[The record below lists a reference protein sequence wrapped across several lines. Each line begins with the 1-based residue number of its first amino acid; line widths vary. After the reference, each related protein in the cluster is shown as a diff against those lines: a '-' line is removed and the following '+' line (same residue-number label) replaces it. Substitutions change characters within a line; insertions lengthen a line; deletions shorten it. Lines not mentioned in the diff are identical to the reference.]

1 MNITFGSRIAHAW
14 NAFMSR
20 SPTVYAG
27 SSYSFRPDRVVL
39 RNGNERS
46 IVTSIF
52 NRISIDAAQTIIR
65 HCHMDNNGRYKEEID
80 SPLNSCLALSANI
93 DQTGRSFLQD
103 TVMSLLDEG
112 CVAIVPVD
120 FDEEPDKYDIY
131 SVRTGKV
138 LEWYPKHV
146 RIRLYNDRTGE
157 KEEVVL
163 PKQMVGIVENPLYSI
178 VNERNSTVQRLSRK
192 LSLLDATDE
201 KTASGKLDLIISI
214 PYSLKSPTRKAE
226 AEERRKTITD
236 QLTGSQYGIAYVDS
250 TEKVIQLNRSL
261 ENNLLKQIEYL
272 TEMVYSQ
279 LGLTQS
285 ILDGTADEK
294 TMLNYMSRTI
304 EPIIAAIVDEM
315 NRKFLTEKAR
325 ADGEII
331 MYFRDPFKFVP
342 VNNIAEIADKFTRN
356 EIMTS
361 NEMRQVI
368 GMKPSDDPKADEL
381 RNSNISQSKDA
392 DVPIIPKSN
401 EEGGQK
407 NQNGKT

>member
-20 SPTVYAG
+20 SPTTYAG

-46 IVTSIF
+46 IITSIF
-52 NRISIDAAQTIIR
+52 NRISIDAAQTVIR
-65 HCHMDNNGRYKEEID
+65 HCRVDDNGRYKEAMD
-80 SPLNSCLALSANI
+80 SPLNSCFALSANI

-120 FDEEPDKYDIY
+120 FDEGPDKYDIY

-201 KTASGKLDLIISI
+201 KTASGKLDLIISL

-342 VNNIAEIADKFTRN
+342 VDNIAEIADKFTRN

-381 RNSNISQSKDA
+381 RNSNISQSKDS
-392 DVPIIPKSN
+392 DVPIMPKSN

>member
-1 MNITFGSRIAHAW
+1 MNITFVSRIAHAW

-20 SPTVYAG
+20 SPTAYAG

-46 IVTSIF
+46 IITSIF

-120 FDEEPDKYDIY
+120 FDEESDKCDIY

-192 LSLLDATDE
+192 LSL
-201 KTASGKLDLIISI
+201 
-214 PYSLKSPTRKAE
+214 PYSLKSPIRKAE

-285 ILDGTADEK
+285 IMDGTADEK

-381 RNSNISQSKDA
+381 RNSNISQSKGA

>member
-65 HCHMDNNGRYKEEID
+65 HCHIDNNGRYKEEID

-201 KTASGKLDLIISI
+201 KTASGKLDLIISL

-392 DVPIIPKSN
+392 DVPIIQKSN

>member
-1 MNITFGSRIAHAW
+1 MNITFVSRIAHAW

-20 SPTVYAG
+20 SPTAYAG

-46 IVTSIF
+46 IITSIF

-138 LEWYPKHV
+138 LEWHPKHV

-201 KTASGKLDLIISI
+201 KTASGKLDLIISL

-381 RNSNISQSKDA
+381 RNSNISQSKGA

>member
-1 MNITFGSRIAHAW
+1 MNITFVSRIAHAW

-20 SPTVYAG
+20 SPTAYAG

-46 IVTSIF
+46 IITSIF

-201 KTASGKLDLIISI
+201 KTASGKLDLIISL

-285 ILDGTADEK
+285 IMDGTADEK
-294 TMLNYMSRTI
+294 TMLNY
-304 EPIIAAIVDEM
+304 IIITNRAI
-315 NRKFLTEKAR
+315 
-325 ADGEII
+325 
-331 MYFRDPFKFVP
+331 FRL
-342 VNNIAEIADKFTRN
+342 
-356 EIMTS
+356 S
-361 NEMRQVI
+361 
-368 GMKPSDDPKADEL
+368 L
-381 RNSNISQSKDA
+381 
-392 DVPIIPKSN
+392 
-401 EEGGQK
+401 
-407 NQNGKT
+407 